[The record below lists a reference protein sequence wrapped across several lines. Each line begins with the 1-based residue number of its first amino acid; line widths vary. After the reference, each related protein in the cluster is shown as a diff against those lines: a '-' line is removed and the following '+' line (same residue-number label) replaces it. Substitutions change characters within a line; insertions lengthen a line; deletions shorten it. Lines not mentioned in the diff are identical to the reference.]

1 VDNLY
6 QINPVAINDLAQ
18 AKVILK
24 QLLNVLETFTKENK
38 ELKQLIQALRD
49 EISRLKGEKGKPQIK
64 PNNNNN
70 NNNDNGNDTQNENDI
85 SSNKERK
92 EKKSW
97 KKTGKKNIIKIDKTV
112 ECPVDKTILPP
123 DAQFKGHD
131 RVVGQ
136 HIIFKRENTEY
147 LVELYY
153 SPSENKTYRGKLP
166 DEYSGYFS
174 KGLRSFT
181 LLAHHCLDITR
192 NKLLNLYGSIG
203 IEMSKGS
210 LNNILQ
216 EDAQKWTDEKDD
228 LLRAGLLQGVAQT
241 DVTGARVNGKNHY
254 THIIC
259 GEHFTVYST
268 LPGKSR
274 QDVLRAFQAVD
285 ETGLLYQYNTHTLQL
300 LEHFKISEEDKD
312 ALSKIYAMGQIV
324 PEAEFIN
331 TIKEKVIALYNK
343 KNMFRRVCDA
353 FALAHFYELGILKI
367 LVSDD
372 AREYELIT
380 LIRMLCWIH
389 DGRHYKK
396 LTPGFDYHR
405 QILRDFLDKYWK
417 YYHRLL
423 YYTRNPQ
430 PELVAELENDFDSL
444 FNPVTDYSDLN
455 KEINRT
461 LSNKEKLLTLLQYP
475 FLPLHNNLS
484 ELAARRQVRKR
495 DISLHTKTSL
505 GTKLQDAFMSITQTC
520 LQLNVDV
527 WQYIQS
533 RFDNT
538 ASTYLPEMVRMK
550 YDTS

>member
-1 VDNLY
+1 M
-6 QINPVAINDLAQ
+6 AQ
-18 AKVILK
+18 AKVIITELI
-24 QLLNVLETFTKENK
+24 NALETFTKDSREQ
-38 ELKQLIQALRD
+38 KQIIQELRD
-49 EISRLKGEKGKPQIK
+49 EISRLKGEKGKPKIK
-64 PNNNNN
+64 P
-70 NNNDNGNDTQNENDI
+70 DKENENDL
-85 SSNKERK
+85 SSDKERK

-97 KKTGKKNIIKIDKTV
+97 KKTGKKNIIKIDRTV
-112 ECPVDKTILPP
+112 KCSVDKNILPL

-174 KGLRSFT
+174 KGLKSFT

-192 NKLLNLYGSIG
+192 NKLLNLYESIG
-203 IEMSKGS
+203 IEMSQGS
-210 LNNILQ
+210 LTNILK
-216 EDAQKWTDEKDD
+216 EDAQKWADEKND
-228 LLRAGLLQGVAQT
+228 LLRAGLLGSGGVAQT
-241 DVTGARVNGKNHY
+241 DITGARVNGQNHY

-259 GEHFTVYST
+259 GKNFTVYST

-274 QDVLRAFQAVD
+274 QDVLRAFQGIV
-285 ETGLLYQYNTHTLQL
+285 ETGLLYQYNSHTLQL
-300 LEHFKISEEDKD
+300 LEHFKISEEDKHT
-312 ALSKIYAMGQIV
+312 LSKIYAIGQIV

-331 TIKEKVIALYNK
+331 TIKERVPSLYNK
-343 KNMFRRVCDA
+343 TNMFRRVCDA
-353 FALAHFYELGILKI
+353 FALAHFYELGTLKI

-396 LTPGFDYHR
+396 LTPSFDSHR
-405 QILRDFLDKYWK
+405 QILHNFLDNYWK

-423 YYTRNPQ
+423 DYTRNPQ
-430 PELVAELENDFDSL
+430 PELVAQLEKEFDSL
-444 FNPVTDYSDLN
+444 FNPATDYSDLN

-461 LSNKEKLLTLLQYP
+461 LSNKEKLLTVLSYP

-495 DISLHTKTSL
+495 DISLHTMTAL

-538 ASTYLPEMVRMK
+538 AQMYLPDMVRIK
-550 YDTS
+550 YNSS